1 MGKISEEEYNT
12 AVAKVDNGLTFEKG
26 STTSNA
32 TMTYLAKAALN
43 QVVRQFARGKRCYN
57 KYAETKIYGGGYKI
71 YTTQDSNIQAIMNDV
86 YHDEDY
92 IVYGSEQHAQSAM
105 VVIDHKTGQ
114 VVGCMGGLGS
124 DSDSNGLNRATQSTR
139 QPGSSIKPIA
149 SIAPSLESGIIT
161 ASTVYDESRTRFW

>member
-1 MGKISEEEYNT
+1 
-12 AVAKVDNGLTFEKG
+12 
-26 STTSNA
+26 
-32 TMTYLAKAALN
+32 
-43 QVVRQFARGKRCYN
+43 
-57 KYAETKIYGGGYKI
+57 
-71 YTTQDSNIQAIMNDV
+71 MNDV

-161 ASTVYDESRTRFW
+161 ASTVYDESRTRFGDYTPTNSGLGLITVRKAIEVSANTTEVKIMSELGPKIL